1 MVARWAHNPKVVGSN
16 PAPATKSLKLR
27 LFLFRTFFIMYFVYV
42 LYSLKDHRLYKGFTS
57 NIQKR
62 LIKHNSGGSTST
74 AKRKPFV
81 LIHIEQFE
89 DKTNAL
95 KRELFLKTLE
105 GGTQLK
111 LYLQKQHIL
120 DEHEQLTLGQW

>member
-1 MVARWAHNPKVVGSN
+1 
-16 PAPATKSLKLR
+16 
-27 LFLFRTFFIMYFVYV
+27 MYFVYV
-42 LYSLKDHRLYKGFTS
+42 LYSLKDYRLYKGFTS

-74 AKRKPFV
+74 AKRKTFV

>member
-1 MVARWAHNPKVVGSN
+1 MH
-16 PAPATKSLKLR
+16 
-27 LFLFRTFFIMYFVYV
+27 FVYV
-42 LYSLKDHRLYKGFTS
+42 LYSMKDHRLYKGATS

-81 LIHIEQFE
+81 LIHLEQF
-89 DKTNAL
+89 DNKTQAL

-105 GGTQLK
+105 GGSQLK
-111 LYLQKQHIL
+111 SYLKKQNIL
-120 DEHEQLTLGQW
+120 DENGKLTFGQW

>member
-1 MVARWAHNPKVVGSN
+1 
-16 PAPATKSLKLR
+16 
-27 LFLFRTFFIMYFVYV
+27 MYFVYV

-105 GGTQLK
+105 GGSQLK

-120 DEHEQLTLGQW
+120 DENGRLTFGQL

>member
-1 MVARWAHNPKVVGSN
+1 
-16 PAPATKSLKLR
+16 LR